1 MAVDFSRAIRIRR
14 SGTTYTYFG
23 LTTAPSHYIAFR
35 SQNAVRYLPLVNLN
49 NSSIPA
55 QSYLRCRTGG
65 VGYCA
70 YGSFTT
76 TVKLQLRVEGSGMFG
91 GIVYYRLVSV
101 SNSAGGTS
109 VATTV
114 KVELIRSDGS
124 TVWNTTTVTLPANTS
139 SKTFNT
145 DVKGYASFFFATYN
159 KYRIT
164 VTCNGRAVKSSVGTF
179 DNDQVGVQTRL
190 SMRFAPW

>member
-14 SGTTYTYFG
+14 SGTTYTYYG
-23 LTTAPSHYIAFR
+23 MTAAPSHYIAFR
-35 SQNAVRYLPLVNLN
+35 SQGATRYLPLVNLN

-55 QSYLRCRTGG
+55 QSYLRCRIGG

-76 TVKLQLRVEGSGMFG
+76 TVKIQLRTEGSGIFG

-114 KVELIRSDGS
+114 KVELIQSNGS

-145 DVKGYASFFFATYN
+145 DVKGYASFFFAQYN

-164 VTCNGRAVKSSVGTF
+164 VTCNGRAVQSSVGTF
-179 DNDQVGVQTRL
+179 DNEQVGVQTRL
-190 SMRFAPW
+190 SIRFAPW